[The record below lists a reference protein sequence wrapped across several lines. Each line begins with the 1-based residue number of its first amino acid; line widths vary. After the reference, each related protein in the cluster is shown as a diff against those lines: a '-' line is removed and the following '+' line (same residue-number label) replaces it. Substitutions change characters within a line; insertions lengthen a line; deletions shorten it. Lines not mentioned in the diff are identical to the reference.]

1 MGGGGPSPR
10 QHPPPCCAGSLR
22 RGCQIHRQVM
32 ASRPA
37 CGGTPPSRT
46 SGRRGRGLKGG
57 GGREDD
63 LDKKQTGMWPPAIWV
78 WIDRPTGG
86 GSGQLPS
93 PCGRRGGAQTACRRV
108 GFFKQT
114 FQRCGTNRARR
125 APLDRFFCAHARG
138 ATPAR
143 WDGWEGEVPPLSSGV
158 ASPPAGGR
166 GEARTGLV
174 TRHRLLS
181 LSPPPPLPPGRWAG
195 QPVSLA
201 KRALAPQ
208 QLWLAPPHSRACKAP
223 RCTCSVQQGPPT
235 RPCQAA
241 VRPTPW

>member
-1 MGGGGPSPR
+1 MTSTK
-10 QHPPPCCAGSLR
+10 SK
-22 RGCQIHRQVM
+22 RGCGLPRSGSGLTGRPV
-32 ASRPA
+32 AGRGSCRARAGAAAALKRPA
-37 CGGTPPSRT
+37 AALDSSNKRSNGAART
-46 SGRRGRGLKGG
+46 ANAERR
-57 GGREDD
+57 
-63 LDKKQTGMWPPAIWV
+63 
-78 WIDRPTGG
+78 WII
-86 GSGQLPS
+86 
-93 PCGRRGGAQTACRRV
+93 
-108 GFFKQT
+108 FF
-114 FQRCGTNRARR
+114 ARTR
-125 APLDRFFCAHARG
+125 KG

-143 WDGWEGEVPPLSSGV
+143 WDGWEGEGGPASLQWGGV
-158 ASPPAGGR
+158 AASGRGR

>member
-143 WDGWEGEVPPLSSGV
+143 WDGWEGEGGPASLQWGGV
-158 ASPPAGGR
+158 AASGRAGG
-166 GEARTGLV
+166 GSNGTCDAPQAALTF
-174 TRHRLLS
+174 S
-181 LSPPPPLPPGRWAG
+181 PSPPPPWQMGWSASQPRKTCAG
-195 QPVSLA
+195 A
-201 KRALAPQ
+201 A
-208 QLWLAPPHSRACKAP
+208 
-223 RCTCSVQQGPPT
+223 
-235 RPCQAA
+235 AA
-241 VRPTPW
+241 VASAAAQPCVQSPALYL